1 MLCKLYIEYVW
12 CLNGQTP
19 LHIINDDAYLSMFQ
33 AALAI
38 SSREGPNT
46 ATTADVGRTYSLQEW
61 NAPNISMWQLLRTV
75 LRASAYWGSPCL
87 SVLTPK

>member
-46 ATTADVGRTYSLQEW
+46 ATTADVGRT
-61 NAPNISMWQLLRTV
+61 
-75 LRASAYWGSPCL
+75 
-87 SVLTPK
+87 